1 MTIAAHPDSKR
12 GRASR
17 GLPGASLTS
26 REEQLLA
33 ATLQVLS
40 ETGYD
45 KLTVDQVVA
54 RAHASKTTVYR
65 RWPSKADLV
74 GAAFAHR
81 TRGEFGAPPDT
92 GTLRGDLLALAEM
105 IARAAGEYG
114 RVIAGILAAGERSP
128 RLRELLAKDLYHERR
143 GQVLGVLRR
152 AATRGE
158 IAQEAIS
165 DDLWDVLPAYIL
177 FRTLLDER
185 PIPPTALR
193 ALIDDVLLPS
203 LTRIPPAV
211 ARSGDQHV
219 SVPVQVYQRL
229 GVEVGPIFAVSDI
242 VPVLPAG
249 SAENG

>member
-26 REEQLLA
+26 RETELLA
-33 ATLQVLS
+33 VTLQVLS

-128 RLRELLAKDLYHERR
+128 RLRELLAKDLYYERR
-143 GQVLGVLRR
+143 DQVQGVLRR

-158 IAQEAIS
+158 IAHEAIS

-185 PIPPTALR
+185 HVPPATLR

-203 LTRIPPAV
+203 LTRLPP
-211 ARSGDQHV
+211 
-219 SVPVQVYQRL
+219 P
-229 GVEVGPIFAVSDI
+229 
-242 VPVLPAG
+242 
-249 SAENG
+249 

>member
-203 LTRIPPAV
+203 LTRIPP
-211 ARSGDQHV
+211 
-219 SVPVQVYQRL
+219 P
-229 GVEVGPIFAVSDI
+229 
-242 VPVLPAG
+242 
-249 SAENG
+249 

>member
-165 DDLWDVLPAYIL
+165 DDLWDVLPACIL

-203 LTRIPPAV
+203 LTRLPP
-211 ARSGDQHV
+211 
-219 SVPVQVYQRL
+219 P
-229 GVEVGPIFAVSDI
+229 
-242 VPVLPAG
+242 
-249 SAENG
+249 